1 MFYILCL
8 IIPISAVLKGLIV
21 LFSLSIFSHCV
32 YGMCRF
38 WLWAPRSVGRGGEGF
53 YETWDL
59 WVGYSREDLY
69 VFFFMN
75 HLAHY
80 LSGPTLN
87 QIYFVYGFFNA
98 QVIWTWAT
106 SIYVAHRV
114 VMNPWGLYSFF
125 CLAPHAFLKTL
136 GSYGGTEFF
145 LVHPYAKDV
154 VLGGPCI
161 GGDCFLIGAQWALG
175 CFSSLSPGSCNN
187 EKSALP
193 DSVNGLEAWPSLSEY
208 LPLT

>member
-1 MFYILCL
+1 MSILT
-8 IIPISAVLKGLIV
+8 V
-21 LFSLSIFSHCV
+21 SLSF
-32 YGMCRF
+32 G
-38 WLWAPRSVGRGGEGF
+38 WQGRGGILWDPRPLAGLLQRGF
-53 YETWDL
+53 IC
-59 WVGYSREDLY
+59 V
-69 VFFFMN
+69 FFMN

-87 QIYFVYGFFNA
+87 QIYFVYGFFNT
-98 QVIWTWAT
+98 QVIRTWAT
-106 SIYVAHRV
+106 NIYVAHRV

-125 CLAPHAFLKTL
+125 SSAPHAFLKTL
-136 GSYGGTEFF
+136 GSCGGTDLF

-154 VLGGPCI
+154 VLGDPCI
-161 GGDCFLIGAQWALG
+161 GGDCFLIGAQWAPG
-175 CFSSLSPGSCNN
+175 PFSSLSPGNCNH